1 MMNSMKMKKLSALI
15 LSLIII
21 FSCTTAECARRKSKR
36 RNNTS
41 SQSSNSPAGITSLPG
56 TWSAYGNGAG
66 SYARNPGEN
75 IEIYTNDVMFTIEG
89 IKFYESSGEG
99 TADVIF
105 KCEIYDNRN
114 QLRHKRSWE
123 YALPY
128 DVKREGTNTW
138 IFSSEFLD
146 GEDKITLTLIS
157 DKKARIRLQGSDWD
171 EDYPDEVSAFDI
183 MCEAVKK

>member
-1 MMNSMKMKKLSALI
+1 MKKFLALI
-15 LSLIII
+15 LSLVII
-21 FSCTTAECARRKSKR
+21 FSCTESECARRKSKR
-36 RNNTS
+36 S
-41 SQSSNSPAGITSLPG
+41 SHSSSSASSAPAGIASLPG
-56 TWSAYGNGAG
+56 TWTASGNGAG

-75 IEIYTNDVMFTIEG
+75 IALYTKNVIFTIEG

-114 QLRHKRSWE
+114 QLRHTRSWE

-128 DVKREGTNTW
+128 DVKRGGDNNTW

-146 GEDKITLTLIS
+146 GEDKITLTLKS
-157 DKKARIRLQGSDWD
+157 DRTAALRIQGTDWN
-171 EDYPDEVSAFDI
+171 EDYPDEASAFDVT
-183 MCEAVKK
+183 CEAAKK

>member
-1 MMNSMKMKKLSALI
+1 MKKFLAII
-15 LSLIII
+15 LSLVVI
-21 FSCTTAECARRKSKR
+21 FSCSEAECARRKSKH
-36 RNNTS
+36 S
-41 SQSSNSPAGITSLPG
+41 SKASSSNPPAGITSLPG
-56 TWSAYGNGAG
+56 TWTASGNGAG

-75 IEIYTNDVMFTIEG
+75 IALYTKNVIFTIEG

-114 QLRHKRSWE
+114 QLRHTRSWE

-128 DVKREGTNTW
+128 DVKRGGDNNTW

-146 GEDKITLTLIS
+146 GEDKITLTLKS
-157 DKKARIRLQGSDWD
+157 DKTAALRLQGTDWD
-171 EDYPDEVSAFDI
+171 EDYPEEVSAFDV
-183 MCEAVKK
+183 MCEARKK

>member
-1 MMNSMKMKKLSALI
+1 MKKFLAVI
-15 LSLIII
+15 LSLVII
-21 FSCTTAECARRKSKR
+21 FSCTEAECARKKSKR
-36 RNNTS
+36 S
-41 SQSSNSPAGITSLPG
+41 SQSSSSAASVPAGITSLPG
-56 TWSAYGNGAG
+56 TWTASGKGAG
-66 SYARNPGEN
+66 AYPRNPGEN
-75 IEIYTNDVMFTIEG
+75 IPLYTKNVIFTIEG

-128 DVKREGTNTW
+128 DVKRGGDNNTW

-146 GEDKITLTLIS
+146 GEDKITITLKS
-157 DKKARIRLQGSDWD
+157 GKTATLRLQGTDWD
-171 EDYPDEVSAFDI
+171 EDYPEEVSAFDVT
-183 MCEAVKK
+183 CEAAKK

>member
-1 MMNSMKMKKLSALI
+1 MKKFLAVI
-15 LSLIII
+15 LSLVII
-21 FSCTTAECARRKSKR
+21 FSCTEAECARKKSKR
-36 RNNTS
+36 S
-41 SQSSNSPAGITSLPG
+41 SQSSSSSSSAASAPAGITSLPG
-56 TWSAYGNGAG
+56 TWTASGKGAG
-66 SYARNPGEN
+66 AYPRNPGDN
-75 IEIYTNDVMFTIEG
+75 ISLYTKNVIFTIEG

-128 DVKREGTNTW
+128 DVKRGGDNNTW

-146 GEDKITLTLIS
+146 GEDKITITLKS
-157 DKKARIRLQGSDWD
+157 GKTATLRLQGTDWD
-171 EDYPDEVSAFDI
+171 EDYPEEVSAFDLT
-183 MCEAVKK
+183 CEATKK